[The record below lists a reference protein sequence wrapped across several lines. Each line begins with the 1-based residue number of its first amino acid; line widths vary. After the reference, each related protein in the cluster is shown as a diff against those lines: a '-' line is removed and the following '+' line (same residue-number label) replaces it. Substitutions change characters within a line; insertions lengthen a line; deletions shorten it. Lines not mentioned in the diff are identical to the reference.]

1 MELVAECVD
10 VAGDQP
16 QVFSDERKGA
26 QFTPYRAEE
35 VGARTRHPSAGLGR
49 RRSGRD
55 VPGGR
60 ERTEMI
66 QANHIHVSQQGTHA
80 VDPPAIAGP
89 TKCVPIID
97 WIAPELPL
105 GTERIWRHT
114 CDDKWP
120 ARVV

>member
-49 RRSGRD
+49 RRPGRY

-60 ERTEMI
+60 ECTEMI
-66 QANHIHVSQQGTHA
+66 QANHVYVSQQGAHA
-80 VDPPAIAGP
+80 VDPPTIAGP
-89 TKCVPIID
+89 TKGVPVID
-97 WIAPELPL
+97 RITPELPL
-105 GTERIWRHT
+105 GAESVWWHT
-114 CDDKWP
+114 CDDKRP
-120 ARVV
+120 TLF